1 VNGEQQ
7 NAAEA
12 LAEELGK
19 ASGQAGLARV
29 EQESRQEQGQRQEQ
43 PPEFGQGGARGGVG
57 VGDETL
63 GVESAME
70 LFALGRERIGR
81 VVAGQRELIDQ
92 ALLTLL
98 CGGHALVE
106 GVPGVAKTLA
116 VKTLARFLSL
126 AFQRVQGT
134 PDMMPADIL
143 GTNVFSPQTNAFALH
158 KGPVF
163 TQFLLADE
171 INRMPPRTQAALLE
185 AMEERQVTMDREA
198 HALDAYFTVFATQ
211 NPLEFEGTYPL
222 PEAQLDRFL
231 LKIRVGYPTLAEER
245 VVLERHH
252 ASAEGK
258 PLAQIEIEPIPF
270 AVLARARAEV
280 AAVRVEPALFDYLL
294 AVVRRT
300 REWPA
305 IALGASPRAA
315 AALLLVAKGY
325 AARDGRDFML
335 PDDVKQAALPVLR
348 HRLSLRPEAE
358 LEGFDPDRVIADVL
372 AATALPK

>member
-1 VNGEQQ
+1 MD
-7 NAAEA
+7 
-12 LAEELGK
+12 
-19 ASGQAGLARV
+19 
-29 EQESRQEQGQRQEQ
+29 EQGPVSETAEPNVAAALQLFEQ
-43 PPEFGQGGARGGVG
+43 
-57 VGDETL
+57 
-63 GVESAME
+63 
-70 LFALGRERIGR
+70 GRTQIGR
-81 VVAGQRELIDQ
+81 VIAGQTELVDQ

-126 AFQRVQGT
+126 EFQRVQGT

-143 GTNVFSPQTNAFALH
+143 GTMVFSQRTNEFSLH

-185 AMEERQVTMDREA
+185 CMEERQVTMDGDA
-198 HALDAYFTVFATQ
+198 HTLDDFFTVFATQ

-231 LKIRVGYPTLAEER
+231 LKIRVGYPALSEER
-245 VVLERHH
+245 EILERHH
-252 ASAEGK
+252 ASVEAKDLERRG
-258 PLAQIEIEPIPF
+258 LDTIDRGTLTA
-270 AVLARARAEV
+270 ARAEV
-280 AAVRVEPALFDYLL
+280 RAVKVEPALFDYLL

-300 REWPA
+300 REWPT

-315 AALLLVAKGY
+315 AALLLVAKAY
-325 AARDGRDFML
+325 AARDGRDFL
-335 PDDVKQAALPVLR
+335 IPDDVKQAAFPVLR

-358 LEGFDPDRVIADVL
+358 LEGYDPDRVIADVL